1 MSVASEGVPIA
12 HRLPSCACSL
22 IARAA
27 GENAARDSKDANEL
41 GLGIPDTEMFDL
53 VRVPR
58 AASAALTV
66 ALSDAPPAFA

>member
-1 MSVASEGVPIA
+1 MSVASEGLPRA
-12 HRLPSCACSL
+12 HRLPSCACAL
-22 IARAA
+22 NVLVA

-58 AASAALTV
+58 AISRLDRRV
-66 ALSDAPPAFA
+66 A